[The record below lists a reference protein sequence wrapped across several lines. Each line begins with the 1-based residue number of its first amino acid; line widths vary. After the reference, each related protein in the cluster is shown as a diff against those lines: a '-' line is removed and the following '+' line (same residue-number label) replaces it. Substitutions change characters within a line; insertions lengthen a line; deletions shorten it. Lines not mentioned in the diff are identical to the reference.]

1 MILCYLL
8 LRNTVNNMNTVVLA
22 VVAAVAVV
30 AAAMLTLDLVTSV
43 EKSDDI
49 RWIRTSH

>member
-22 VVAAVAVV
+22 VVAV
-30 AAAMLTLDLVTSV
+30 AADTLDLGTSL

>member
-1 MILCYLL
+1 
-8 LRNTVNNMNTVVLA
+8 MNTVVLA
-22 VVAAVAVV
+22 VVAAVVV
-30 AAAMLTLDLVTSV
+30 AVAADTLDLGTSL